1 VSLRLHINN
10 YREVSVVKQRGGKRE
25 VDIRLPENPSLAPYI
40 TQPYSKAVATKTG
53 VFLTP
58 VA

>member
-1 VSLRLHINN
+1 LHINN

-25 VDIRLPENPSLAPYI
+25 VDIRLPENLSLAPHI